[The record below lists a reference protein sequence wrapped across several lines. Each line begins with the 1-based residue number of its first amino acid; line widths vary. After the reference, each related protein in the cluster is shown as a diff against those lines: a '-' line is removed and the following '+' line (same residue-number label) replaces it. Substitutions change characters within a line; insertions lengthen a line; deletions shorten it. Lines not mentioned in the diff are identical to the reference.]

1 MNSVL
6 RYGLLMILALVFITA
21 CTSNQDLER
30 MIPYENV
37 TSEFSLEIPKSWEEK
52 YVVQEEANRIVF
64 AHRAS
69 RPGGILFI
77 IEKWSRD
84 KWSEE
89 GEALSQIIHL
99 SKLGEKN
106 DTIFSWATP
115 TDVQYTPEDE
125 ASKQEYLEMFTDVES
140 IKSSFQLKE

>member
-1 MNSVL
+1 MSAVL
-6 RYGLLMILALVFITA
+6 RFGFLMILALVFLTA
-21 CTSNQDLER
+21 CSSNQDLEG
-30 MIPYENV
+30 MIPYENM

-52 YVVQEEANRIVF
+52 YAVKEEANRIIFV
-64 AHRAS
+64 HRAS
-69 RPGGILFI
+69 RPAGILFI

-115 TDVQYTPEDE
+115 TDVQYMPDGE
-125 ASKQEYLEMFTDVES
+125 ASKQEYLEMFADVES
-140 IKSSFQLKE
+140 IKGSFQLKE

>member
-30 MIPYENV
+30 ID
-37 TSEFSLEIPKSWEEK
+37 
-52 YVVQEEANRIVF
+52 Q
-64 AHRAS
+64 
-69 RPGGILFI
+69 
-77 IEKWSRD
+77 
-84 KWSEE
+84 

-99 SKLGEKN
+99 TKLGEKN

-115 TDVQYTPEDE
+115 TDVQYIPDDE
-125 ASKQEYLEMFTDVES
+125 ASKQEYLEMFIDVES
-140 IKSSFQLKE
+140 IKSSFQFKE